1 MASLLAVRAAILGLL
16 LTACVSR
23 PVEPDAVAQ
32 MAPPPQS
39 GWRPSVKNPTKFDWI
54 KLSTDEWLKGRIKV
68 VREDR
73 IEFRSEKLKNLNFD
87 FEDIKELRSS
97 KTYTVVLTNRETYEG
112 KLIIRDGRLLVGTK
126 GGVREFKREELMAI
140 VPTGQKEWER
150 WSGNVG
156 IGMTARSGNT
166 DQIDV
171 TSDIRF
177 IRRTAF
183 SKVDLRWIGN
193 FSEVSDVETVN
204 NQRLTGKWDLFVTR
218 KWFVTPLSVE
228 LFRDPFQNIGLQVT
242 PTAGG
247 GYHLIRQP
255 KAKWD
260 LELLAGARYTESDSS
275 VAGAADSETI
285 GAIIP
290 GTSLDW
296 DITSKT
302 ELEFAYHIS
311 IGVPDTENTNHYLVT
326 KLSVDVIGDLDLDV
340 TFQWQHIGNPPR
352 AADGSLPLNND
363 TWFTF
368 GFSWEF

>member
-1 MASLLAVRAAILGLL
+1 MASLLAVRAAIVGLL
-16 LTACVSR
+16 VTACVSR
-23 PVEPDAVAQ
+23 PVEPDAVVQ
-32 MAPPPQS
+32 VAPPPEKRWQ
-39 GWRPSVKNPTKFDWI
+39 PTVTNPKEFDWI
-54 KLSTDEWLKGRIKV
+54 KLNTDEWLKGRIKV

-73 IEFRSEKLKNLNFD
+73 IEFRSEKIKNLNFD

-97 KTYTVVLTNRETYEG
+97 RTYTVVLTNRETYEG
-112 KLIIRDGRLLVGTK
+112 KLIIRDGRLLVGTI

-150 WSGNVG
+150 WSGNLG
-156 IGMTARSGNT
+156 IGTTIRSGNT
-166 DQIDV
+166 DQLDV

-193 FSEVSDVETVN
+193 FSEVSNVETVN
-204 NQRLTGKWDLFVTR
+204 NQRLTGKWDLFVTK
-218 KWFVTPLSVE
+218 KWFVTPISVE

-255 KAKWD
+255 KQKWA
-260 LELLAGARYTESDSS
+260 LELLAGARFTDSESS
-275 VAGAADSETI
+275 VAGADESTTI

-290 GTSLDW
+290 GTSLEW

-302 ELEFAYHIS
+302 ELEFAYHVS
-311 IGVPDTENTNHYLVT
+311 IGVPDTENTNHYLLT

-352 AADGSLPLNND
+352 ASDGSVPFND
-363 TWFTF
+363 DYWLTF
-368 GFSWEF
+368 GIAWEF